1 MRDFG
6 EVRFLG
12 LLLPGHVA
20 RVTVMILPKALTM
33 SNQCHATLQ
42 TMGTAELEVMGVLGT
57 EFLSL
62 DELVPGQDWD
72 DLLAA
77 QWGIPCATAEVAKPD
92 RLSWVKQAM
101 QSLMA
106 NCFGW
111 SFAA

>member
-1 MRDFG
+1 MRNLS
-6 EVRFLG
+6 EVRFLS
-12 LLLPGHVA
+12 LLLPGSVA
-20 RVTVMILPKALTM
+20 RVIVMILPKALTI
-33 SNQCHATLQ
+33 SNECHATLQ

-62 DELVPGQDWD
+62 DELAPGQDWD

-77 QWGIPCATAEVAKPD
+77 QWGIPSPTTKVAQND
-92 RLSWVKQAM
+92 RPAWVKQAM

>member
-6 EVRFLG
+6 KVRFLG
-12 LLLPGHVA
+12 LLLSRHIA

-33 SNQCHATLQ
+33 SNQCHTTLQ
-42 TMGTAELEVMGVLGT
+42 TMGTPELEVMGVLGT
-57 EFLSL
+57 EFLAL
-62 DELVPGQDWD
+62 DELAPGQDWD

-77 QWGIPCATAEVAKPD
+77 QWGIPCATAAVAKTD
-92 RLSWVKQAM
+92 RPSWIKQAM

>member
-6 EVRFLG
+6 KVRFLG

-33 SNQCHATLQ
+33 SNQCHTTLQ
-42 TMGTAELEVMGVLGT
+42 TMGTPEVEVMGVLGT

-62 DELVPGQDWD
+62 DELAPGQDWD

-77 QWGIPCATAEVAKPD
+77 QWGIPCATTEVAKTD
-92 RLSWVKQAM
+92 RPSWIKQAM

-111 SFAA
+111 SIAA

>member
-1 MRDFG
+1 MRDLS

-12 LLLPGHVA
+12 LLLPGHIA
-20 RVTVMILPKALTM
+20 RVPVMILPKALTM

-42 TMGTAELEVMGVLGT
+42 TMGTPELEVMGVLGAD
-57 EFLSL
+57 FLSL
-62 DELVPGQDWD
+62 DELAPSQDWD

-77 QWGIPCATAEVAKPD
+77 QWGIPSPPVAVAKTD
-92 RLSWVKQAM
+92 RPFWMKQAM

>member
-6 EVRFLG
+6 KVRFLDR
-12 LLLPGHVA
+12 LLPGHIA
-20 RVTVMILPKALTM
+20 RVPVMIFPKALTM

-62 DELVPGQDWD
+62 DELAPGQDWD

-77 QWGIPCATAEVAKPD
+77 QWGIPCPQAAVAQTD
-92 RLSWVKQAM
+92 RPSWMKQAM

-106 NCFGW
+106 NCFGC